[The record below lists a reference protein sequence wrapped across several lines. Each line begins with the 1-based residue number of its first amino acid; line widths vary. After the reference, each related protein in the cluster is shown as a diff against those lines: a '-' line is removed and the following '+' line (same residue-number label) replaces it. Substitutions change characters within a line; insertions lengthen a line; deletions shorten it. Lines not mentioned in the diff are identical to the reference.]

1 MPDSPVLPTLD
12 LQHTWRDAVCRVR
25 VFRDR
30 VTAETS
36 YERETLLPVPMEA
49 VQGWR
54 IEECDFD
61 AVCIEFVTP
70 DDVWRVLLA
79 PADEALADLALRP
92 VLGAPLPP
100 AAAS

>member
-12 LQHTWRDAVCRVR
+12 LQHTWRGALCRVR

-49 VQGWR
+49 VSGWR

-61 AVCIEFVTP
+61 AVCVEFVTMTEI
-70 DDVWRVLLA
+70 WRVLLS
-79 PADEALADLALRP
+79 PADESLADMALRSA
-92 VLGAPLPP
+92 LGAPMP
-100 AAAS
+100 AAS